1 MDSGAGV
8 VSIEAMT
15 DEIHVVPLAS
25 GSWSV
30 CSGPHGPALSTH
42 REATEAARRAVACAR
57 EQDAARVILHDRYGR
72 TRTALARPRR

>member
-1 MDSGAGV
+1 
-8 VSIEAMT
+8 
-15 DEIHVVPLAS
+15 
-25 GSWSV
+25 V

-72 TRTALARPRR
+72 TRTTLARPRR